1 MSQQNSALV
10 VDTSAL
16 MAMLL
21 EEPDAEALLD
31 LAVQAP
37 SLYLSTATRLELS
50 LVAESVRHAVEPSEL
65 EQLLLGLRVE
75 VVTFDQEQMHWA
87 LQGWRRYGKGRHPA
101 NPNLGD
107 CFSYGLAKALQAPL
121 LFKGDDFAA
130 TDLVSALAA

>member
-1 MSQQNSALV
+1 MSQRNSALV

-21 EEPDAEALLD
+21 EEPDAEALMD

-75 VVTFDQEQMHWA
+75 VVPFDQEQMHWA
-87 LQGWRRYGKGRHPA
+87 LQGWRHYGKGRHPA
-101 NPNLGD
+101 ALNLGD

-130 TDLVSALAA
+130 TDLMPALAA